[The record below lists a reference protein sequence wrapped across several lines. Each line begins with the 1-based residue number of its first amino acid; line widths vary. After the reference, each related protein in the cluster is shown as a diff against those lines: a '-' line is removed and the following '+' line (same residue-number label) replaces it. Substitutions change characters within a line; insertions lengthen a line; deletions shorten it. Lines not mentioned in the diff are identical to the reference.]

1 MAMDIIRTQ
10 RRVIAIL
17 CAIALALL
25 LLNVC
30 QYKKYNSTQDCED
43 KEAVIQTSVIWAE
56 QAECRRK
63 KNENIRLHT
72 GRTKPVPGNV
82 QLHERRKH
90 VV

>member
-1 MAMDIIRTQ
+1 MAMGIIRKQ

-17 CAIALALL
+17 CALALALL

-30 QYKKYNSTQDCED
+30 QYKKYQSTQEYED
-43 KEAVIQTSVIWAE
+43 KEAVIQTSVVWAE

-72 GRTKPVPGNV
+72 GRTKPIPENV
-82 QLHERRKH
+82 QFYERRKRI
-90 VV
+90 V